1 MTPSFGRQDP
11 VELVAWLRPCLF
23 GRVEKASVWLV
34 CKLDLRQALTKNG
47 EFRASGAGEL
57 RPQKLTKVRGHR
69 IMDSEASL
77 EAGGEQGRESI
88 LRGDV
93 KEPTVVPEG
102 SVHSHA
108 HSHNR

>member
-1 MTPSFGRQDP
+1 M
-11 VELVAWLRPCLF
+11 F

-34 CKLDLRQALTKNG
+34 CKLDLRQAVTKNG

-77 EAGGEQGRESI
+77 EAGVLELPKLNISGTLPRI
-88 LRGDV
+88 L
-93 KEPTVVPEG
+93 T
-102 SVHSHA
+102 
-108 HSHNR
+108 